1 MKKPIINA
9 LLAALYIIVIVFGMS
24 TFVDQPDKEASLI
37 APITML
43 SLLTLSVAVMGYL
56 FFSQPLMLYLD
67 GQKKEAVNFFL
78 KTVLTFAVIVVI
90 FLALLST
97 GVFSV

>member
-43 SLLTLSVAVMGYL
+43 SLLTLSVAVMGHL